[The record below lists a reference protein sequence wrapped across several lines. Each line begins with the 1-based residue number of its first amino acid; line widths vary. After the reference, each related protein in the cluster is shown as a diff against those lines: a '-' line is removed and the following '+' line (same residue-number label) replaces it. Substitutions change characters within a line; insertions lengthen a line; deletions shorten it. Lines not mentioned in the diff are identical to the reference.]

1 MKFTTASIFAT
12 AVSFGIGTTKV
23 YASPLAD
30 TLPYPTGPLTYI
42 GPVEVNGKNVTLE
55 GTVQEIYSQ
64 VKDLTGSILKPVD
77 IPKDDPKHKLQTRS
91 KVSLNCHP
99 QGGGANLRPI
109 RDGIRYLNGL
119 QGKCIGVP
127 RTCTRVSCSWKAG
140 IFLCND
146 NMRTVYVPCKQ
157 IAEYA
162 QDIVNVCVTNP
173 EVSSLRGQEFD
184 SDNWNVVIKAAM
196 DMKKKKRKVLLM
208 GKSGSGKS
216 SMRSIIFSNYV
227 AKDVR
232 RLGATIDVE
241 HSHVK
246 FIGNLTLNLW
256 DCGGQDAF
264 METYLASQREN
275 IFSDVAVLVYVF
287 DIESREVERD
297 LDTYSAIIGALQE
310 FSPNAYVFCLIHKL
324 DLIQAEHRRRI
335 CEERSALIRAR
346 SGSFSIDTFGSSIW
360 DQSLYKAWA
369 GIVHKLIPNLSV
381 IERFLHAF
389 AAKIDAEEVVLFE
402 RSTFLTITSVT
413 SEVGKLNPIYDRH
426 ERLSNIMK
434 AFKHCAARNTHTTPA
449 SASFLVMHTKTPQFN
464 VFLGLFTDNTYILV
478 VIPPGEAAYN
488 CAVMNTML
496 AREGFAKGS
505 SGGSADGFPLSY
517 SDTPASVPNGQQNGH
532 G

>member
-1 MKFTTASIFAT
+1 
-12 AVSFGIGTTKV
+12 
-23 YASPLAD
+23 
-30 TLPYPTGPLTYI
+30 
-42 GPVEVNGKNVTLE
+42 
-55 GTVQEIYSQ
+55 
-64 VKDLTGSILKPVD
+64 
-77 IPKDDPKHKLQTRS
+77 
-91 KVSLNCHP
+91 
-99 QGGGANLRPI
+99 
-109 RDGIRYLNGL
+109 
-119 QGKCIGVP
+119 
-127 RTCTRVSCSWKAG
+127 
-140 IFLCND
+140 
-146 NMRTVYVPCKQ
+146 
-157 IAEYA
+157 
-162 QDIVNVCVTNP
+162 
-173 EVSSLRGQEFD
+173 
-184 SDNWNVVIKAAM
+184 M
-196 DMKKKKRKVLLM
+196 DMRKKKRKVLLM

-246 FIGNLTLNLW
+246 FMGNLTLNLW

-275 IFSDVAVLVYVF
+275 IFSDVAVLIYVF

-297 LDTYSAIIGALQE
+297 LDTYFAIISALQE

-324 DLIQAEHRRRI
+324 DLIQTEHRQRI
-335 CEERSALIRAR
+335 YEERSSLIRAR

-381 IERFLHAF
+381 IERFLQTF
-389 AAKIDAEEVVLFE
+389 AQKIEAEEVILFE
-402 RSTFLTITSVT
+402 RSTFLTVTSVA
-413 SEVGKLNPIYDRH
+413 SDIGRLNPIFDRH

-464 VFLGLFTDNTYILV
+464 VFLGRFTDNTYIFV
-478 VIPPGEAAYN
+478 VVPPGEAAYN
-488 CAVMNTML
+488 CAVLNTML
-496 AREGFAKGS
+496 AREGFRKASSS
-505 SGGSADGFPLSY
+505 SGGDAFPLSY
-517 SDTPASVPNGQQNGH
+517 ADPPPRGSMTNGYVAGPPEAPE